1 MALPHCQATAQQER
15 GRMAAAPKR
24 AQDELVKTW
33 QVVFCVEKTRCVRK
47 CEMSKMTWQACFSDD
62 FLANDSTN
70 LLTLEGAIKQ
80 WYNQRTPTSD
90 NITKELIFCRI
101 VLLCFVHGLFVLLQE
116 QKPSYHRNQSALICP
131 WAKICHG
138 FWAVWGWLSSVIR
151 QEYWQFTC

>member
-1 MALPHCQATAQQER
+1 
-15 GRMAAAPKR
+15 MAAAPAPKR
-24 AQDELVKTW
+24 AQDAKATGRTAGKKMASRFLLAYTVCEEMYGNVQNDVTSLLFRW
-33 QVVFCVEKTRCVRK
+33 FSRK
-47 CEMSKMTWQACFSDD
+47 WLNKSIDVGGSHEAMVQPENS
-62 FLANDSTN
+62 
-70 LLTLEGAIKQ
+70 
-80 WYNQRTPTSD
+80 